1 METLLNDWLLQPFS
15 YAFMQRAL
23 IAVLLVGMT
32 SGVIG
37 CYVVIRGMSFY
48 GDAMSHSI
56 LPGVAVS
63 YIVTGGATG
72 GALFVGGLVAGLISA
87 VGIGWLT
94 RGERLKE
101 DTAIGIVFV
110 AMYALGIAII
120 SSDQRAYG
128 RDLVHILFG
137 NVLGIQP
144 PDIWIML
151 GCAAFVL
158 AVVLLLFK
166 ELQIISFDPNL
177 ALTMKLPAEGFRL
190 ALLGLIAVTIIASLQ
205 VVGAALMLAMLIVPA
220 ATAQLLAKR
229 LHHMMLISA
238 SLGAFCGALGLLFS
252 FHLDIAAGPSIVLT
266 TTAFF
271 ALVFVGVRVRYAL
284 RRKAA

>member
-1 METLLNDWLLQPFS
+1 MDGINEFLLQPFS

-23 IAVLLVGMT
+23 LAVILIGVT

-56 LPGVAVS
+56 LPGVAIA
-63 YIVTGGATG
+63 YIVSGGASG
-72 GALFVGGLVAGLISA
+72 GALFLGGLAAGLVSSL
-87 VGIGWLT
+87 GIGWLT

-144 PDIWIML
+144 SDLWIMV
-151 GCAAFVL
+151 GCAA
-158 AVVLLLFK
+158 VVLIVVILLFK

-190 ALLGLIAVTIIASLQ
+190 LLLALIAVTIIASLQ
-205 VVGAALMLAMLIVPA
+205 VVGVALMLAMLIVPSA
-220 ATAQLLAKR
+220 AAQMVAKR
-229 LHHMMLISA
+229 LHHMMVISA
-238 SLGAFCGALGLLFS
+238 VLGGFCGALGLLIS
-252 FHLDIAAGPSIVLT
+252 YHLDIAAGPSIVLT
-266 TTAFF
+266 MTAVF
-271 ALVFVGVRVRYAL
+271 AVMFVGVRL
-284 RRKAA
+284 RFRLQR

>member
-1 METLLNDWLLQPFS
+1 MMDWVNELLLQPFG

-23 IAVLLVGMT
+23 IAVILIGVT

-56 LPGVAVS
+56 LPGVAIA
-63 YIVTGGATG
+63 YIVNGGASG
-72 GALFVGGLVAGLISA
+72 GALFIGGLAAGLVSA
-87 VGIGWLT
+87 LGIGWLT

-144 PDIWIML
+144 SDLWIMV

-158 AVVLLLFK
+158 IVVLLLFK

-190 ALLGLIAVTIIASLQ
+190 MLLGLIAVTIIASLQ
-205 VVGAALMLAMLIVPA
+205 VVGVALMLAMLIVPSA
-220 ATAQLLAKR
+220 AAQMIAKR

-238 SLGAFCGALGLLFS
+238 ALGGACGALGLLLS
-252 FHLDIAAGPSIVLT
+252 YHLDIAAGPSIVLT
-266 TTAFF
+266 MTAIF
-271 ALVFVGVRVRYAL
+271 ALIFTGVRVRFMV
-284 RRKAA
+284 RRTT

>member
-1 METLLNDWLLQPFS
+1 MDWLNDVLLQPFT

-23 IAVLLVGMT
+23 IAVVLVGIT

-48 GDAMSHSI
+48 ADAMSHSI
-56 LPGVAVS
+56 LPGVAIA
-63 YIVTGGATG
+63 YIISGGATG
-72 GALFVGGLVAGLISA
+72 GALFVGGLVAGLASA
-87 VGIGWLT
+87 LGIGWLT

-144 PDIWIML
+144 SDLWLMA
-151 GCAAFVL
+151 GCTVFVL
-158 AVVLLLFK
+158 LVVLLLFK
-166 ELQIISFDPNL
+166 ELQIISFDPTL
-177 ALTMKLPAEGFRL
+177 ALTMKLPAEAFRL
-190 ALLGLIAVTIIASLQ
+190 GLLGLIAVTIIASLQ
-205 VVGAALMLAMLIVPA
+205 VVGAALMLAMLIVPSA
-220 ATAQLLAKR
+220 AAQMLAKR
-229 LHHMMLISA
+229 LHHMMMIA
-238 SLGAFCGALGLLFS
+238 AVLGGVCGALGLLLS
-252 FHLDIAAGPSIVLT
+252 YHLDIAAGPSIVLT
-266 TTAFF
+266 TTTAFAVIF
-271 ALVFVGVRVRYAL
+271 IAVRVRFRLQHPA
-284 RRKAA
+284 

>member
-1 METLLNDWLLQPFS
+1 MDVGEWLFQPFS
-15 YAFMQRAL
+15 YVFMQRAL
-23 IAVLLVGMT
+23 LAVVLIGAV

-72 GALFVGGLVAGLISA
+72 GALFVGGLIAGLLSA
-87 VGIGWLT
+87 LGIGWLT

-137 NVLGIQP
+137 NVLGIQAS
-144 PDIWIML
+144 DLWIMA
-151 GCAAFVL
+151 GCAVFVL
-158 AVVLLLFK
+158 AVVLMLYK

-177 ALTMKLPAEGFRL
+177 ALTMKLPAEGFRMVLL
-190 ALLGLIAVTIIASLQ
+190 ALIAVTIIASLQ
-205 VVGAALMLAMLIVPA
+205 VVGAALMLAMLIVPSA
-220 ATAQLLAKR
+220 GAQLLAKR
-229 LHHMMLISA
+229 LHHMMWISA
-238 SLGAFCGALGLLFS
+238 SLGAVCGVLGLLLS
-252 FHLDIAAGPSIVLT
+252 YHLDIAAGPAIVLT
-266 TTAFF
+266 TTAAF
-271 ALVFVGVRVRYAL
+271 ALIFIWVRGRYLL
-284 RRKAA
+284 RRTRA

>member
-1 METLLNDWLLQPFS
+1 MMDGFNELLWQPFS

-23 IAVLLVGMT
+23 IAVIVIGIT

-72 GALFVGGLVAGLISA
+72 GALFVGGLIAGLLSA

-144 PDIWIML
+144 SDLWIMV
-151 GCAAFVL
+151 GCSVFVL
-158 AVVLLLFK
+158 AVVLALFK

-190 ALLGLIAVTIIASLQ
+190 VLLALIAVTIIASLQ
-205 VVGAALMLAMLIVPA
+205 VVGASLMLAMLIVPSA
-220 ATAQLLAKR
+220 AAQMLAKR

-238 SLGAFCGALGLLFS
+238 GLGAVCGALGLLVS
-252 FHLDIAAGPSIVLT
+252 YHVDIAAGPSIVLT
-266 TTAFF
+266 MAVMF
-271 ALVFVGVRVRYAL
+271 ALVFVGVRVGYRL
-284 RRKAA
+284 RR